1 MRRLSSFT
9 IIMCLLSVISACSS
23 VMDKMEAQTPPNIV
37 FILLDDWGWQDA
49 AFMGSEYY
57 LTPNMDKLA
66 SQSYKFTQ
74 AYSSSPNCAPTRAAL
89 YSGQYPQRTGIYTVK
104 SSERGHS
111 IARRIVPTPNNTVLP
126 DKVDTIAERLQ
137 SVGYKTAFIGKW
149 HMGEGANGGPLT
161 QGFDINIAGNHTG
174 TPRSYFSPYKNEE
187 LTNGPKGEYLPD
199 RLSAEAVK
207 FIKSAKEQPFFL
219 MLSHYAVHSPIKAPL
234 ETVKKHLPRQG
245 NQYQNNPTYAAM
257 LEHSDKSVA
266 RVLETLEKH
275 GLDENTWVI
284 LTSDNGGFSKATQA
298 PDLRGT
304 KGMLYEGGVRV
315 PLLIKAPKQAVGKV
329 IDEPVST
336 LDFYP
341 SLLAM
346 TGKQIAK
353 TQPLDGL
360 NILPLLTEQK
370 LDRDAL
376 FFHFPAYLQ
385 STRQSGSWRTT
396 PASVIRM
403 GDYKLIEFFEY
414 GQLELYNIKND
425 LKETHN
431 LALEQP
437 DVTAKLYRK
446 LKHWQKTSQA
456 PIPNQ
461 LNPDFDNKY
470 LLPRKSYITWQD
482 VQAKLSE

>member
-1 MRRLSSFT
+1 MLMCSLS
-9 IIMCLLSVISACSS
+9 LISACSS
-23 VMDKMEAQTPPNIV
+23 VADNTKIHAPPNIV

-49 AFMGSEYY
+49 TFMGSEYY

-66 SQSYKFTQ
+66 SQSYKFTN

-104 SSERGHS
+104 SSERGDS
-111 IARRIVPTPNNTVLP
+111 RARRIIPTPNQTILP
-126 DKVDTIAERLQ
+126 DNVDTIAERLQ
-137 SVGYKTAFIGKW
+137 SAGYKTAFIGKW
-149 HMGEGANGGPLT
+149 HMGEGTNGGPLT

-187 LTNGPKGEYLPD
+187 LADGPKGEYLPD
-199 RLSAEAVK
+199 RLSSEAVN
-207 FIKSAKEQPFFL
+207 FIKSNKDQAFFL
-219 MLSHYAVHSPIKAPL
+219 MLSHYAVHSPIKAPM
-234 ETVKKHLPRQG
+234 ETVRKHLPRKG

-257 LEHSDKSVA
+257 LEHSDNSVA
-266 RVLETLEKH
+266 RVLEALEEH
-275 GLDENTWVI
+275 GLDDNTWVI

-304 KGMLYEGGVRV
+304 KGMLYEGGIRV
-315 PLLIKAPKQAVGKV
+315 PLLIKSPKQSVGKV
-329 IDEPVST
+329 IDTPVST

-341 SLLAM
+341 SMLAM

-353 TQPLDGL
+353 TQPLDGA
-360 NILPLLTEQK
+360 NILPVLSNQTI
-370 LDRDAL
+370 DRDAL
-376 FFHFPAYLQ
+376 YFHFPAYLQ
-385 STRQSGSWRTT
+385 STKQAGSWRTT
-396 PASVIRM
+396 PASMIRT

-414 GQLELYNIKND
+414 GQLELYNINKD
-425 LKETHN
+425 LKETRN

-437 DVTAKLYRK
+437 DVTAKLYQK
-446 LKHWQKTSQA
+446 LKRWQQENKA

-470 LLPRKSYITWQD
+470 LLPRSSYVTWQD
-482 VQAKLSE
+482 VQAKLAE